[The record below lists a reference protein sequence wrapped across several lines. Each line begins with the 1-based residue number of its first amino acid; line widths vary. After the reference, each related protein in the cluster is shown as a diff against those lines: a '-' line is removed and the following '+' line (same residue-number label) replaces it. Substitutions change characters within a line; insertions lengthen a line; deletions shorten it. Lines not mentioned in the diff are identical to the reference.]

1 MIPEKMLEFLVLGE
15 ILQKDNNYLSLIEYE
30 ILEDKYRK
38 IRSEFLN
45 EQLPLTKT
53 KNPVKD

>member
-15 ILQKDNNYLSLIEYE
+15 ILKKDDDYLNIIEYE

-38 IRSEFLN
+38 IRFEFLN